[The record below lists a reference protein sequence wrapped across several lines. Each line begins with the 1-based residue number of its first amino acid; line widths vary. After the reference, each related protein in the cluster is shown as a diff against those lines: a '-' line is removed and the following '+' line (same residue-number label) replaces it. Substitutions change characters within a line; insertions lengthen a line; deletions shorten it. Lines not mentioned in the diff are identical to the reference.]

1 MRLLALVS
9 LVLPALS
16 LAAPAVK
23 APSRIDGV
31 TVYRSGARVSRAA
44 RVELPAGAAR
54 ARPRGAPG
62 PARRRLDPRRGEGER
77 EGAGLRR
84 HASSG

>member
-9 LVLPALS
+9 LVLPVLS

-31 TVYRSGARVSRAA
+31 TVYRSGARVSRLA
-44 RVELPAGAAR
+44 RVELPGGAAR
-54 ARPRGAPG
+54 LVFDGLPDQLDDDSIRVEGKGTPG
-62 PARRRLDPRRGEGER
+62 R
-77 EGAGLRR
+77 
-84 HASSG
+84 ASSASPWSG